1 MIDPRYDYKELH
13 TNRRSGILLPLF
25 SLPSASGIGSM
36 GAAAY
41 QFIDF
46 LKKARQ
52 TYWQLLPLGPTGY
65 GNSPYS
71 SMSSFAG
78 NPYFIDL
85 ELLYQTG
92 LLTAAELHTAD
103 TVDGTGMPTD
113 YTTAAAGGCRIDYGK
128 LYRERLELL
137 AKAYRRFTAEARNRA
152 LLDRFITEQADW
164 LEDYALFSAV
174 RGRFKDIPW
183 YQWQEDIRDR
193 KTDAL
198 SAARK
203 DLQESFHFTVFV
215 QYLFQT
221 QWDQLKAY
229 AHSAGIQ
236 IIGDIPIYCAHDSAD
251 VWAHPEVFC
260 LSSGGL
266 LAFVGGCPPADFD
279 IPEDEGQVWGT
290 PVYDW
295 AYLEKTGFEW
305 MLKRFARQAD
315 FFDVLRLDHFRG
327 YESFWWIPFG
337 TSARTGSWQP
347 AGGQQLFSLLQHRL
361 PQLQI
366 IAEDLGYITKEVF
379 DLRRSFGYPSMRILQ
394 QGLNPFHANE
404 HTPHHYDAATVVYFG
419 IHDNEPF
426 AEWLSKRTPAER
438 AYCCDYLNIAEHDS
452 ASPIQMQLAKAMAAS
467 CADTVI
473 YQAQDLLFLG
483 KEARI
488 NVPGRADGNWEF
500 MLTDEQFKQ
509 LQETGD
515 ELARI
520 TRLYGRDHKEGCK
533 V

>member
-36 GAAAY
+36 GAVAY

-152 LLDRFITEQADW
+152 LLDQFITEQTDW

-203 DLQESFHFTVFV
+203 DLQILSFYGICAISLSNTVG
-215 QYLFQT
+215 
-221 QWDQLKAY
+221 
-229 AHSAGIQ
+229 SAK
-236 IIGDIPIYCAHDSAD
+236 
-251 VWAHPEVFC
+251 
-260 LSSGGL
+260 GL
-266 LAFVGGCPPADFD
+266 
-279 IPEDEGQVWGT
+279 
-290 PVYDW
+290 
-295 AYLEKTGFEW
+295 
-305 MLKRFARQAD
+305 
-315 FFDVLRLDHFRG
+315 
-327 YESFWWIPFG
+327 
-337 TSARTGSWQP
+337 
-347 AGGQQLFSLLQHRL
+347 
-361 PQLQI
+361 
-366 IAEDLGYITKEVF
+366 
-379 DLRRSFGYPSMRILQ
+379 RS
-394 QGLNPFHANE
+394 
-404 HTPHHYDAATVVYFG
+404 
-419 IHDNEPF
+419 
-426 AEWLSKRTPAER
+426 
-438 AYCCDYLNIAEHDS
+438 
-452 ASPIQMQLAKAMAAS
+452 
-467 CADTVI
+467 
-473 YQAQDLLFLG
+473 
-483 KEARI
+483 
-488 NVPGRADGNWEF
+488 
-500 MLTDEQFKQ
+500 
-509 LQETGD
+509 
-515 ELARI
+515 
-520 TRLYGRDHKEGCK
+520 
-533 V
+533 